1 MTDEE
6 IKNNLLDAKEWCIEG
21 IEECKKRIAHYKGI
35 LTALDLLIK
44 PLEDKE
50 NDSKGTD

>member
-21 IEECKKRIAHYKGI
+21 IRKYKKIIAHYKAI
-35 LTALDLLIK
+35 LAALDILIK
-44 PLEDKE
+44 SLEDKE

>member
-21 IEECKKRIAHYKGI
+21 TKTCSMKITHYKAI
-35 LTALDLLIK
+35 LAALDILIK
-44 PLEDKE
+44 QLEDKE
-50 NDSKGTD
+50 NDSKRID

>member
-21 IEECKKRIAHYKGI
+21 IKTCNMKIAHYKAI
-35 LTALDLLIK
+35 LAALDILIK
-44 PLEDKE
+44 PLENKE
-50 NDSKGTD
+50 NDRKGTG